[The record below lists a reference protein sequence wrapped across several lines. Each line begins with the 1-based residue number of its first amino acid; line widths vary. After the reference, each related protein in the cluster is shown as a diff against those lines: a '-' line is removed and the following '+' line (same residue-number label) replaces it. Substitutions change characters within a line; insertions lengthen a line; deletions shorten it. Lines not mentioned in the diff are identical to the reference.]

1 MRSGDQDSITIC
13 RSELLFRK
21 VFYNASLAP
30 YKITYLQAKQNHIYS
45 ERLMMILSK
54 VIFIKNLNTIDPL
67 VVATTVGLISPTAVL
82 IGIIV
87 FCKKR

>member
-1 MRSGDQDSITIC
+1 
-13 RSELLFRK
+13 
-21 VFYNASLAP
+21 
-30 YKITYLQAKQNHIYS
+30 
-45 ERLMMILSK
+45 MMILSK